1 MQHILSKIRAA
12 VERYDMISENDHVG
26 VGLSGGKDSV
36 LLLAALSELRRFY
49 PRRFTLSAITLDVRF
64 EGRPGNFAPL
74 AELCERLDVQYNLV
88 PTDIYEVVFVS
99 RKEKN
104 PCSLCAR
111 LRRGLLHDTAKAM
124 GITKLALGHHMD
136 DAVQTFYMNLL
147 KGGNIDC
154 FAPVTYMSRKD
165 IHVIRPMVFVRE
177 SDALRVC
184 TRENLPIVKSRCPAD
199 KTTERERT
207 KNLLTELDRDYPGII
222 DKTLGAMQR
231 AGIHGW

>member
-1 MQHILSKIRAA
+1 MQHLLSKIRAA
-12 VERYDMISENDHVG
+12 VERYDMIAENDHVA

-36 LLLAALSELRRFY
+36 LLLDALNELRRFY
-49 PRRFTLSAITLDVRF
+49 PRSFALSAITLDMHF
-64 EGRPGNFAPL
+64 ENKKGDFGPL
-74 AELCERLDVQYNLV
+74 ADMCKNMGIEYKLV

-99 RKEKN
+99 REEKN

-124 GITKLALGHHMD
+124 GVTKLALGHHMD
-136 DAVQTFYMNLL
+136 DAVETFYMNLL
-147 KGGNIDC
+147 KGGTIGS

-165 IHVIRPMVFVRE
+165 LHVIRPMVFVHE
-177 SDALRVC
+177 SDIRRVC
-184 TRENLPIVKSRCPAD
+184 DRRGLPIVKSRCPVD

-207 KNLLTELDRDYPGII
+207 KALLRELDGKYPGVI

-231 AGIHGW
+231 AGINGW

>member
-12 VERYDMISENDHVG
+12 AEQYDMISENDHISVG
-26 VGLSGGKDSV
+26 ISGGKDSV
-36 LLLAALSELRRFY
+36 LLLAAMSELRRFY
-49 PRRFTLSAITLDVRF
+49 PRRFTLSAITLDMRF
-64 EGRPGNFAPL
+64 GGKPGNFAPI
-74 AELCERLDVQYNLV
+74 AELCDRLDVEYKLV

-99 RKEKN
+99 RREKN

-124 GITKLALGHHMD
+124 GVTKLALGHHME

-165 IHVIRPMVFVRE
+165 IHVIRPMVFVHE
-177 SDALRVC
+177 SDVVRVC
-184 TRENLPIVKSRCPAD
+184 ARENLPIVKSRCPAD

-207 KNLLTELDRDYPGII
+207 KLLLDGLNKDYPGII
-222 DKTLGAMQR
+222 EKTLGAMQR
-231 AGIHGW
+231 AGINGW